1 MESGIESEVRR
12 RIGGD
17 TQRVFSI
24 DTDWSALTYKHVLLP
39 VWMATYRWNQKT
51 YRVVVNAATGEVQ
64 GERPWSWLKITLFVL
79 AILCVVLT
87 IVGIAAASGALR

>member
-1 MESGIESEVRR
+1 VRR

-17 TQRVFSI
+17 EQRVLSI

-39 VWMATYRWNQKT
+39 VWMASYRWKQKT

-64 GERPWSWLKITLFVL
+64 GERPWSWLKIALLVL
-79 AILCVVLT
+79 LVAALIAG
-87 IVGIAAASGALR
+87 IVYVAERA